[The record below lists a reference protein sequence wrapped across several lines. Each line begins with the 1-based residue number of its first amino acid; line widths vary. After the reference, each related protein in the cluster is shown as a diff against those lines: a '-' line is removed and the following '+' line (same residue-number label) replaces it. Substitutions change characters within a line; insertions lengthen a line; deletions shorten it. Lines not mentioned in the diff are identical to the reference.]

1 MSLSWDGEQKASM
14 PLAALRNSSSSSGSR
29 VLRVSWRELFL
40 HVFTLI
46 CYIDML
52 YKVAINK
59 CVHLFQGRLL
69 SRYRFVLKNADC
81 FQDVFLQTVLRL
93 LKAIPGQSLG
103 LGVSLCVGL
112 GGCLGQGQR

>member
-1 MSLSWDGEQKASM
+1 M

-52 YKVAINK
+52 YKVAIKTNVFTSFRDA
-59 CVHLFQGRLL
+59 CSADTDL
-69 SRYRFVLKNADC
+69 S
-81 FQDVFLQTVLRL
+81 
-93 LKAIPGQSLG
+93 
-103 LGVSLCVGL
+103 
-112 GGCLGQGQR
+112 